1 MEEQQARPGNI
12 STDSAAAWRRLPGAK
27 VVDVRSRSMRGRLPA
42 GLLAMPAAAFA
53 VHQLRYGLAYGSH
66 ARAALAAQGHAYLH
80 SLVPWLVVTLAVGLA
95 RFVRRAAQ
103 ALRTGDAGTSMCT
116 SFAML
121 WAVTFG
127 GLLGIYAVQESLE
140 EYFASGHPTGMAG
153 VFGHG
158 GWWSLPAAA
167 LVSVIVVAALRLGR
181 SIVQA
186 AGRLAPRRYHFPVI
200 RQIVPNGLVFV
211 PARPLTRSAAGRAPP
226 R

>member
-1 MEEQQARPGNI
+1 
-12 STDSAAAWRRLPGAK
+12 
-27 VVDVRSRSMRGRLPA
+27 MRGRLPA

-66 ARAALAAQGHAYLH
+66 AKAALAAQGHTYLH

-95 RFVRRAAQ
+95 SFLRRAAH
-103 ALRTGDAGTSMCT
+103 ALRTGDTGTST
-116 SFAML
+116 RKSFAVL

-140 EYFASGHPTGMAG
+140 EYFASGHPTGLAG

-167 LVSVIVVAALRLGR
+167 LVSLIVVAALRLGR
-181 SIVQA
+181 SIVRA
-186 AGRLAPRRYHFPVI
+186 AGRLARRGYHFPVVP
-200 RQIVPNGLVFV
+200 RIVPKSLVLA
-211 PARPLTRSAAGRAPP
+211 PARPLARSAAGRAPP